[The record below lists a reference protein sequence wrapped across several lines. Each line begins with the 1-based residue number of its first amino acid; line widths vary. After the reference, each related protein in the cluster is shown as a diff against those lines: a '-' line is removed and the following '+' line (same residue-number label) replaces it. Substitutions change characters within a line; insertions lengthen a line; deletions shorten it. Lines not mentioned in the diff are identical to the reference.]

1 MDLAME
7 SDLLIK
13 KLGYPSVLNAAQR
26 VSSSAW
32 KKHGLENLRALRNSP
47 LSTPLLRLD
56 A

>member
-32 KKHGLENLRALRNSP
+32 RKHGLENLRALRNSP
-47 LSTPLLRLD
+47 LSTPLLRLG